1 MLNRGGARAMSTCMH
16 GREEEGPLGYL
27 FTDIDGSVEK
37 WEQNA
42 EAMELAFARH
52 NRLLEEIIARHGGEL
67 QQNTGDGVFALFRA
81 GNPLQCALD
90 LQYALQAE
98 NWGSVGGLLVRIG
111 VHVGAPGVREIEKRS
126 IHRAARIMASAWG
139 GQIVISA
146 AAAAAFDMP
155 AESERVDLGICVL
168 KGISQAMRLFGLAHP
183 KLARNEFPPLRTLM
197 SHDQAAPVPAAPM
210 HGRDEEMSEIVSK
223 LAVVRHMTIVGPGGN
238 GKTRLALEIAARRS
252 ELQPAYFASLEGI
265 ADDAQLTAALAK
277 TMRLPLHGRAPP
289 EDQIVDYLR
298 DKNALLVMDNA
309 DRLAGRTRLPG
320 RILAACDQIQILA
333 TSREP
338 MSIEGENVFRLRGLR
353 WPRPTDANF
362 RASPACVLFLQEA
375 HAINPAFTI
384 ADGEVGMFSAIC
396 DLVNGSPL
404 ALRLTAQWIHLLT
417 LDEILARLRNGV
429 SFLGELGDAQG
440 SQLAW
445 VFDGSWAL
453 LSHDQQVALARLSVF
468 QGGFDRQAAEN
479 VAGAEISTLGALERK
494 CLLEQRENHR
504 FLLHPL
510 IYEYAKRK
518 LDFSS
523 DAESNE
529 TRRRHA
535 RYFLDHVVQCYSDA
549 KGANQGRMLDL
560 IERDLANLSGAWRH
574 AIDAGDLLRMAK
586 AVEAIF
592 YSLSHRALFQDCSL
606 MFGVETGDGEFDNY
620 LRSMRANCQFHQGD
634 FIAAESLAREV
645 LSDSDGDTLTSAHC
659 HHALAC
665 VAHTRGDYA
674 LAASHYE
681 RALAQRERLQDLIGS
696 YYSSLS
702 LAWVTLH
709 RRNPEG
715 ARERVRQ
722 AYGLCQRAGHLG
734 GMLAVHVCAG
744 DIAAR
749 EERLVDAEAN
759 YHQALNVE
767 DGVRHPQHRAA
778 VLVRLGSI
786 YTRRNDLDLALEAL
800 EESLELAELIGDVR
814 IIVNG
819 RLELARLLR
828 RKGDLERAKIE
839 LQRALAQARD
849 LESGHQVVAVLIERA
864 RVALAAKE
872 VGVAMRIAAV
882 LWSRDLEH
890 FKEEWNALLAE
901 LPDADLPIGEVL
913 DDLVLELINEREFG
927 LLRL

>member
-1 MLNRGGARAMSTCMH
+1 MH
-16 GREEEGPLGYL
+16 DREEEVPLGYL

-42 EAMELAFARH
+42 EAMELAFTRH

-67 QQNTGDGVFALFRA
+67 QQNTGDGVFAIFRA

-90 LQYALQAE
+90 LQCTLQAE
-98 NWGSVGGLLVRIG
+98 DWDSVGGLLVRIG
-111 VHVGAPGVREIEKRS
+111 VHVGAPGVREIDKRS
-126 IHRAARIMASAWG
+126 IHRATRIMASAWG

-155 AESERVDLGICVL
+155 AESERVDLGICAL

-197 SHDQAAPVPAAPM
+197 SHGQAAPVPAAPM

-223 LAVVRHMTIVGPGGN
+223 LAIVRHMTIVGPGGN

-277 TMRLPLHGRAPP
+277 TMRLPLHGRARP

-309 DRLAGRTRLPG
+309 DRLAGRTQLPG
-320 RILAACDQIQILA
+320 RILAACGQIQILA

-375 HAINPAFTI
+375 HAINPTFTI
-384 ADGEVGMFSAIC
+384 ADGDVGVFSAIC
-396 DLVNGSPL
+396 DLVGGSPL
-404 ALRLTAQWIHLLT
+404 ALRLTAQWTQLLA

-468 QGGFDRQAAEN
+468 RDGFDRQAAEN
-479 VAGAEISTLGALERK
+479 VAGAEVSTLGVLERK

-518 LDFSS
+518 LDLSP
-523 DAESNE
+523 DANPDE

-549 KGANQGRMLDL
+549 RGVNQSPMLDM
-560 IERDLANLSGAWRH
+560 IEQDLANLAGAWSH
-574 AIDAGDLLRMAK
+574 ALRIHELQWARE
-586 AVEAIF
+586 AAEAIF
-592 YSLSHRALFQDCSL
+592 YSLSHRSLYRDCLL
-606 MFGVETGDGEFDNY
+606 MFDAETGDAELHDH

-634 FIAAESLAREV
+634 FTAAESSARQA
-645 LSDSDGDTLTSAHC
+645 LSGSEGDTLTSAHC
-659 HHALAC
+659 HHALGC
-665 VAHTRGDYA
+665 ITHTRGEYA

-681 RALAQRERLQDLIGS
+681 QALAQRERLHDLIGS

-702 LAWVTLH
+702 LAWAELM
-709 RRNPEG
+709 RDNPEG
-715 ARERVRQ
+715 ARERARQ
-722 AYGLCQRAGHLG
+722 AYRFCQRAGHLG

-749 EERLVDAEAN
+749 EDRLADAETS
-759 YHQALNVE
+759 YRQALMVE
-767 DGVRHPQHRAA
+767 DYVRHPQHRAA
-778 VLVRLGSI
+778 ALVKLGAV
-786 YTRRNDLDLALEAL
+786 YVKWNKLDLALEAL
-800 EESLELAELIGDVR
+800 EESLELAQLVGDVR
-814 IIVNG
+814 IIING

-828 RKGDLERAKIE
+828 CRGDLARAKSE
-839 LQRALAQARD
+839 LQLALAQARD
-849 LESGHQVVAVLIERA
+849 LNSGHQLAALLIELA
-864 RVALAAKE
+864 RVALAANE
-872 VGVAMRIAAV
+872 AGMAVRIAGV
-882 LWSRDLEH
+882 LQSADLGN
-890 FKEEWNALLAE
+890 FKEEWSALLKT
-901 LPDADLPIGEVL
+901 LPDAELSAGEKL
-913 DDLVLELINEREFG
+913 DDVLLDLINESAFG
-927 LLRL
+927 LPLL